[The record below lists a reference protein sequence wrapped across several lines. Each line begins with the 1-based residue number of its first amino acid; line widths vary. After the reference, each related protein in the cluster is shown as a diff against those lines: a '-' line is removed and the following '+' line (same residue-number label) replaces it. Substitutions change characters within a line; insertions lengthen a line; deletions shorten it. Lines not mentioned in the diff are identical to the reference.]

1 MKAANKVILNTGILY
16 GRMLL
21 TMGISLYTTRLI
33 LNALGQTDYGVFNL
47 IAGVIAMLS
56 FLNTAMATSTQ
67 RYLSFHQGKGDI
79 AMQKLVFGNSVLLH
93 VVIGLFV
100 VFGLEIAGF
109 FLLDGFLKI
118 PVERLGAA
126 KTVYHYMSA
135 TVFFTIVAVPF
146 LGSLTAHENMLWV
159 AIVAVTETMLK
170 LGIASFLFF
179 TTNDKLVIYGLLTAS
194 ISVFTCALYAAYCLK
209 KYPECELRNIKL
221 WDRKIVKELTSFAGW
236 NLFGSL
242 CSVGRAQGI
251 AILLNLTFGTI
262 VNAAY
267 GIANQV
273 SAQLTFFSAT
283 MLRALNPQIMK
294 SEGANN
300 RQRMLRLSM
309 MASKFGFF
317 LLAFI
322 AIPCIFEMPGIL
334 RFWLKTVPE
343 NTVIFCQLILIGS
356 LVNQTTIGLQSAIQA
371 IGNIKAYQTVVGSV
385 ILLNLPVAYALLNT
399 GFPSHYVLISYILIE
414 CVACVLRLRFL
425 IKIANLRLKDFAE
438 RVVIKITSPTVL
450 CIGACW
456 AILNLGES
464 PYRFVYTSIISSIFY
479 VACIYILGLCADEKD
494 LIRSILRKAYQK
506 LPAHKILE
514 TKAS

>member
-1 MKAANKVILNTGILY
+1 VKAASKVILNTGILY

-79 AMQKLVFGNSVLLH
+79 AMQELVFGNSVLLH
-93 VVIGLFV
+93 VVIGLLV

-118 PVERLGAA
+118 PIARLEAA

-159 AIVAVTETMLK
+159 AIVAVTETILK
-170 LGIASFLFF
+170 LGIASFLFI

-194 ISVFTCALYAAYCLK
+194 ISVFTCILYAVYCLK
-209 KYPECELRNIKL
+209 KYPECQLRNINL
-221 WDRKIVKELTSFAGW
+221 LNRKIVKELTSFAGW

-294 SEGANN
+294 SEGAND

-343 NTVIFCQLILIGS
+343 NTVIFCQLIQI
-356 LVNQTTIGLQSAIQA
+356 TIGLQSAIQA

-385 ILLNLPVAYALLNT
+385 ILLNLPIAYVLLNT
-399 GFPSHYVLISYILIE
+399 GFPSHYVLVSYILIE
-414 CVACVLRLRFL
+414 CVACILRLHFL
-425 IKIANLRLKDFAE
+425 VKIANLGLKDFAE
-438 RVVIKITSPTVL
+438 RVIIKVVPPTL
-450 CIGACW
+450 FCIGACL
-456 AILNLGES
+456 AVVNLGES
-464 PYRFVYTSIISSIFY
+464 QYRFIYTSIISSIAY
-479 VACIYILGLCADEKD
+479 VACIYMLGLCADEKD
-494 LIRSILRKAYQK
+494 LISGISRKVYQK
-506 LPAHKILE
+506 FPALKILE